1 MENPSSLGNSKT
13 HQTSIGENIN
23 QKNIE
28 EYLYKNL
35 DNVKIEKDK
44 YSNEILDSL
53 KKKKNLIFILKKK

>member
-53 KKKKNLIFILKKK
+53 KKKKIKFYFK